1 MLSFKEISELI
12 KTVDA
17 SSIEELELENE
28 GLRLMICK
36 QNKPRAG
43 ATAQPDYRPVSPT
56 ILIDQPTQPSS
67 QKQVPSAIQTGI
79 SVETVSPAHP
89 LPEAKAELKPIVS
102 PMVGTFYHAPSP
114 DKPVFVKVGDQVKE
128 RTVVCILE
136 AMKLMN
142 EIEAECAGEIVQILV
157 ENGQLVEYGQPMFLV
172 KPR

>member
-1 MLSFKEISELI
+1 MLSFKEISDLI

-17 SSIEELELENE
+17 SSIEELELEKD
-28 GLRLMICK
+28 GMRLKIST
-36 QNKPRAG
+36 QNKTRAG
-43 ATAQPDYRPVSPT
+43 VTAPTDYRPVSPV
-56 ILIDQPTQPSS
+56 TQIQASS
-67 QKQVPSAIQTGI
+67 QEREPSVMQTAD
-79 SVETVSPAHP
+79 SVEALSFARP
-89 LPEAKAELKPIVS
+89 LMDVKTELKPIVS

-114 DKPVFVKVGDQVKE
+114 DKPAFVKVGEQVKE

-172 KPR
+172 KPI